1 MRKHLIAVAVTVAGL
16 LFGALAAAAQGSP
29 GAGQSSD
36 TSNPKHWYSPS
47 RYNPARAFKKDS
59 RTASEQLAANRD
71 EDKKLTSQLQ
81 AHGVLPART
90 DLKDVCSAFRKVEDC
105 VAALHASHNLKLK
118 FNCVKWDMT
127 GVKPGAGASSCAGP
141 ASDRA
146 MSLAKTIRVLK
157 PDASANAEEKTARK
171 QAHDDMADAK
181 S

>member
-141 ASDRA
+141 ASHRGR
-146 MSLAKTIRVLK
+146 SPAKTIQTMK
-157 PDASANAEEKTARK
+157 PDRRAPGQAR
-171 QAHDDMADAK
+171 QGT
-181 S
+181 